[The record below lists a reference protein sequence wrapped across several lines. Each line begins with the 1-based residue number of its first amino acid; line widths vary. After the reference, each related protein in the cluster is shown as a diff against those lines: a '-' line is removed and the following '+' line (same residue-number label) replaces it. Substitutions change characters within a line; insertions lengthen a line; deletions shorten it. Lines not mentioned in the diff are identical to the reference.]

1 MTVDPVRAGTFTLR
15 RVPGS
20 NPPEWRGEATVHG
33 MAYAL
38 RGEIEMKA
46 EGATLVGPVLW
57 TPKGAGDAT

>member
-1 MTVDPVRAGTFTLR
+1 MTVDPVRAGTFSLR

-38 RGEIEMKA
+38 RGEIEMQPDGLA
-46 EGATLVGPVLW
+46 LVGSVLW
-57 TPKGAGDAT
+57 SPKVPGEA